1 MLLAMIL
8 FLKFGFSFLSQ
19 IPFLMHPTVRY
30 KARHI
35 NTIHSPERSCL
46 LSFPM
51 LSGSVLQ
58 PAIPRKPASIHCAQ
72 SSEVSV
78 PVIHP
83 DYFSFSSSSSSSQ
96 NKSSRLLSKI
106 RQILRHSLIVGLYSP
121 FSIAFIVC
129 REIPAASA
137 NAFCVISFCA
147 RATLIAIFFGKLAS
161 PP

>member
-1 MLLAMIL
+1 MINHKIPITTAAMLLAMIL

-51 LSGSVLQ
+51 AIWSVLQ

-83 DYFSFSSSSSSSQ
+83 DYFSFSSSSHPLCSNVFQVGSLQSLEYCEILVVFPYHFQ
-96 NKSSRLLSKI
+96 VLL
-106 RQILRHSLIVGLYSP
+106 
-121 FSIAFIVC
+121 
-129 REIPAASA
+129 
-137 NAFCVISFCA
+137 
-147 RATLIAIFFGKLAS
+147 
-161 PP
+161 